1 MEKNW
6 YYVVD
11 GVRYGPVTFSELHAL
26 TMAGAVKP
34 LDLVWHPEFGPEQG
48 GGNGVCALVDFHAM
62 YGGDASSL

>member
-34 LDLVWHPEFGPEQG
+34 LDLVRWISNVTRSLAFWRRSDIK
-48 GGNGVCALVDFHAM
+48 NAI
-62 YGGDASSL
+62 SSGLTE